1 MIPEPSRI
9 LEVGKRVKH
18 ESSVSGIS
26 WLCIQ
31 ELVRKVPVR
40 ESLVLMK
47 EPWAKEAQR
56 VPYRMNPRRNTPRN
70 TLIKLTKTKHEE
82 IILKAGRQKQQLTY
96 KGNGICLRADLS
108 AETLHARRE

>member
-56 VPYRMNPRRNTPRN
+56 VPYRMNPRRNTLRHIV
-70 TLIKLTKTKHEE
+70 TKLTKSKHKERM
-82 IILKAGRQKQQLTY
+82 LKAAREMQQVTY
-96 KGNGICLRADLS
+96 KGNPIC
-108 AETLHARRE
+108 